1 MNRRKGARVNNLIY
15 LFEGFA
21 LNAERRELRQGI
33 VEVKLEP
40 QVFDVLLYLLRHRG
54 RVVGKDE
61 LFHSIWKGRAVTDS
75 ALTSRINAIRRAVGD
90 DGRAQRVIRTLPR
103 HGFRFVGGVEE
114 RPAASNEAAVSM
126 APLAPPTLV
135 HRPSV
140 AVLPFAAIGDDAKE
154 RGIAAALAE
163 NILVALSRF
172 RWLFVTAS
180 PGSLAGA
187 RYLVQG
193 SVHRSGLRLRAT
205 VRLADAVGGVH
216 LWAERFD
223 GTTAN
228 GFELLDR
235 AAATVAGSI
244 GPALQLAEARGLDE
258 RPGRGETAFELHLR
272 AQPIYSNGRDKVLRS
287 LDLVRQAIA
296 LDPTYAPALADVAYC
311 LQILDINGWVEDRHS
326 NRQSAVHY
334 ARRALLFSGDAEQ
347 VATAAHV
354 LAYFG
359 EDFAASMGLADE
371 AVEQNPNFARAWFT
385 HGMIRLYAGHIDGAV
400 ASFET
405 STKLNPRDK
414 VERRNI
420 AGIAFA
426 HFFNRCFDEAIP
438 RLRMVVQ
445 EFPQWATPYC
455 VLAAS
460 YAHLGHDREA
470 KAVAGRLNS
479 ADPSLVPTAAQ
490 FRNDR
495 HRELLAPG
503 LKLAAR

>member
-1 MNRRKGARVNNLIY
+1 VDNLIY
-15 LFEGFA
+15 FFEEFA
-21 LNAERRELRQGI
+21 LDVGRRELCRGR

-40 QVFDVLLYLLRHRG
+40 QVFDVLLYLLRHRD

-61 LFHSIWKGRAVTDS
+61 LFHAIWKGRVVTDS
-75 ALTSRINAIRRAVGD
+75 ALTSRINAIRQAVGD
-90 DGRAQRVIRTLPR
+90 DGRSQRLIRTLPR
-103 HGFRFVGGVEE
+103 HGFRFVGSVEE
-114 RPAASNEAAVSM
+114 SLGASGESAALV
-126 APLAPPTLV
+126 APPTLV

-140 AVLPFAAIGDDAKE
+140 AVLPFTAIGGDVKE

-172 RWLFVTAS
+172 RWLCVTAS
-180 PGSLAGA
+180 PGSVTST

-193 SVHRSGLRLRAT
+193 SVHRSGARLRLT
-205 VRLADAVGGVH
+205 VRLADTAGGVH
-216 LWAERFD
+216 LWAERFE

-258 RPGRGETAFELHLR
+258 RPARSETAFELHLR
-272 AQPIYSNGRDKVLRS
+272 AQPIYSSGREKVRRS
-287 LDLVRQAIA
+287 LGLVRQAIA
-296 LDPTYAPALADVAYC
+296 LDPTYGPALADMAYC

-326 NRQSAVHY
+326 NRQRAVDY
-334 ARRALLFSGDAEQ
+334 ARRALLFSSDAEQ

-359 EDFAASMGLADE
+359 EDFVASMGLADE

-385 HGMIRLYAGHIDGAV
+385 HGMIRLYAGHVDEAV

-405 STKLNPRDK
+405 SIKLNPRDR
-414 VERRNI
+414 VDRRSI
-420 AGIAFA
+420 AGIAIA
-426 HFFNRCFDEAIP
+426 HFFDRCFDEAIP
-438 RLRMVVQ
+438 RLRVVVQ

-460 YAHLGHDREA
+460 YVHLGHDHEA
-470 KAVAGRLNS
+470 KAVAARLNG
-479 ADPSLVPTAAQ
+479 ADPSLVPTSAQ

-503 LKLAAR
+503 LKLAIR